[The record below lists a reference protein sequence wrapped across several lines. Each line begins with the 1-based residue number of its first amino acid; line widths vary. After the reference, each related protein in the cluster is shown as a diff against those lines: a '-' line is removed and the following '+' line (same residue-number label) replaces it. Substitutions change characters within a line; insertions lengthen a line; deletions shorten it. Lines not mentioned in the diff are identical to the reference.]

1 MMDQPQ
7 TILDPLNERKPLLIK
22 AVGEKMEG
30 ERERERENEGREGKK
45 EKQRNYK
52 LKLCVM

>member
-30 ERERERENEGREGKK
+30 EREREREKMREGRERKK
-45 EKQRNYK
+45 NRGIIN
-52 LKLCVM
+52 